1 MANNIMKYLESLQ
14 TQASIV
20 DNVEKELMDMQ
31 KADPFEFAKTNLISV
46 TMGNETEK
54 STLTE
59 HCGKS
64 PPRMTI
70 LFNAIP
76 YHIRPLAINIISNVL
91 YGDNLYRDFDD
102 SSHIKLTN
110 HPLVYDRRVEVDD
123 SSTLFERNRQSLYT
137 SC

>member
-1 MANNIMKYLESLQ
+1 MQ

-20 DNVEKELMDMQ
+20 DNVENELMDIQ

-102 SSHIKLTN
+102 SSQIKLTN
-110 HPLVYDRRVEVDD
+110 HPLVYDRRV
-123 SSTLFERNRQSLYT
+123 RNTAYMLKSISFALKKKIF
-137 SC
+137 